1 MNDSDS
7 SDYGSAW
14 TRPQYH
20 RPDHQRTRRN
30 RFGAFLRAVCARMVR
45 RARYYYR
52 VWHYAFGA
60 WPSLFYPLYAWR
72 EGAGSPHPVRRDT
85 DIVIEGYPRSG
96 NTFVVHAFRLAQDRP
111 VRIADHIHVPAQIMR
126 AAAYG
131 IPACVLIRRPD
142 DVVRSLTVKYPE
154 LHVRHALQGYINFY
168 TDCWA
173 HRDRFVVAEFDTATR
188 NFGVTIDAVN
198 RRFGTSFR
206 RFEHAPADA
215 ARVFAQLDR
224 RNAEINLGDP
234 RASYRPNEV
243 KEAEKQRLDLAPHA
257 AQLARAEGIYRR
269 YLALA
274 RRDAV
279 HGDAHGDNDCAEP
292 ARRAGAA

>member
-1 MNDSDS
+1 MKDSDS
-7 SDYGSAW
+7 SDYGSDW

-20 RPDHQRTRRN
+20 PQDRPRARRGGL
-30 RFGAFLRAVCARMVR
+30 GAAIRARCARMLR

-72 EGAGSPHPVRRDT
+72 EGARSPHPVRRDT

-111 VRIADHIHVPAQIMR
+111 LRMADHIHVPAQVMR

-142 DVVRSLTVKYPE
+142 EVVRSLTVKYPE
-154 LHVRHALQGYINFY
+154 LDVRHALQGYINFY
-168 TDCWA
+168 TACWA
-173 HRDRFVVAEFDTATR
+173 YRDRFVVAAFDTATR
-188 NFGVTIDAVN
+188 DVGTVIDAVN
-198 RRFGTSFR
+198 RRFGTQFR
-206 RFEHAPADA
+206 RFDHAPAVA

-224 RNAEINLGDP
+224 RNAAINLGDP
-234 RASYRPNEV
+234 RASYRPNDV

-257 AQLARAEGIYRR
+257 AQLARAEEVYRR
-269 YLALA
+269 YLTLA
-274 RRDAV
+274 RRDA
-279 HGDAHGDNDCAEP
+279 AQGDNDSAEP